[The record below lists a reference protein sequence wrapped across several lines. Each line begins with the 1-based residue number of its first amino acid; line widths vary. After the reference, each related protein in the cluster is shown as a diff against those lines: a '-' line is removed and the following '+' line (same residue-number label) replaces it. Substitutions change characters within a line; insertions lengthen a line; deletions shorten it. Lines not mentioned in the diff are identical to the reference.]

1 MDIEQKLQEAIV
13 FHQSGQLQRAEQIY
27 QQVLQISPRNADA
40 LNLLGFLAYQ
50 VGRCEVAANLIAKA
64 IEVDSKQYIFFINLG
79 LVRQEQGELDKSIE
93 AYHKA
98 IEINPNDSDV
108 YNNLGNTLQE
118 QGELDKSIEAYYKA
132 IEINPNDSDVYNNL
146 GNTLQ
151 EQGEL
156 DKSIETY
163 HKAIEINPNDARIY
177 YNLGAAQKKQ
187 GKLDNAI
194 QTYQQAI
201 EINPDDAEIY
211 NSLGTTLQ
219 KQEKLDQAIQVY
231 HRALEINSNYSEAFY
246 NLGLALQ
253 EQGEL
258 DQAIQAYHRALDV
271 NPSYSEAYNN
281 LGIALKEQENL
292 DDAIQAY
299 HRALA
304 ISPSYSEA
312 YNNLGIALKEQGELD
327 QAIQVYHRAL
337 EINPNYSEAYNNL
350 GNVLKEQGKLD
361 DAVLA
366 YRSALGINP
375 DYSEA
380 HNNLGLVLL
389 LQGNFSSGW
398 REYEWRLKCKELGFF
413 LNKRD
418 FPQVL
423 WNGSDL
429 NGKTILVWAEQGIGD
444 EIMLASML
452 PTLLKMNSN
461 IIVECDK
468 RLVPLFQRSFPFIQ
482 FVPREDPANPKL
494 LDTTIDYQIPM
505 GSLGQWL
512 RADKDAFLPKQE
524 SYLQACPNRVGQLQ
538 EKYRSLAGDKLLVGI
553 SWKSTGIDKKRAQ
566 TKNAPLKHWTPILSQ
581 KDCYFVN
588 LQYGN
593 IREEIEAYTTATGYP
608 VYIDE
613 EIDPLSDLDGFAAQ
627 VSVLDLIVSTSN
639 TTVHMSG
646 GLGKKVWVLL
656 SSHPDW
662 RWMLEEENT
671 PWYQTVRLFR
681 QEKSGDWEG
690 VFQRISSALKQDVT
704 DD

>member
-93 AYHKA
+93 AYH
-98 IEINPNDSDV
+98 
-108 YNNLGNTLQE
+108 
-118 QGELDKSIEAYYKA
+118 KA

-258 DQAIQAYHRALDV
+258 DQ
-271 NPSYSEAYNN
+271 
-281 LGIALKEQENL
+281 
-292 DDAIQAY
+292 AIQAY

-671 PWYQTVRLFR
+671 LWYQTVRLFR
-681 QEKSGDWEG
+681 QEKSGDWKG

>member
-93 AYHKA
+93 AYH
-98 IEINPNDSDV
+98 
-108 YNNLGNTLQE
+108 
-118 QGELDKSIEAYYKA
+118 KA

-258 DQAIQAYHRALDV
+258 DQ
-271 NPSYSEAYNN
+271 
-281 LGIALKEQENL
+281 
-292 DDAIQAY
+292 AIQAY

-671 PWYQTVRLFR
+671 LWYQTVRLFR

>member
-1 MDIEQKLQEAIV
+1 
-13 FHQSGQLQRAEQIY
+13 
-27 QQVLQISPRNADA
+27 
-40 LNLLGFLAYQ
+40 
-50 VGRCEVAANLIAKA
+50 
-64 IEVDSKQYIFFINLG
+64 
-79 LVRQEQGELDKSIE
+79 
-93 AYHKA
+93 
-98 IEINPNDSDV
+98 
-108 YNNLGNTLQE
+108 
-118 QGELDKSIEAYYKA
+118 
-132 IEINPNDSDVYNNL
+132 
-146 GNTLQ
+146 
-151 EQGEL
+151 
-156 DKSIETY
+156 
-163 HKAIEINPNDARIY
+163 
-177 YNLGAAQKKQ
+177 
-187 GKLDNAI
+187 
-194 QTYQQAI
+194 
-201 EINPDDAEIY
+201 
-211 NSLGTTLQ
+211 
-219 KQEKLDQAIQVY
+219 
-231 HRALEINSNYSEAFY
+231 
-246 NLGLALQ
+246 LGLALQ

-258 DQAIQAYHRALDV
+258 DQAIQA
-271 NPSYSEAYNN
+271 
-281 LGIALKEQENL
+281 
-292 DDAIQAY
+292 
-299 HRALA
+299 
-304 ISPSYSEA
+304 
-312 YNNLGIALKEQGELD
+312 
-327 QAIQVYHRAL
+327 YHRAL

-482 FVPREDPANPKL
+482 FVPREDSANPKL

-646 GLGKKVWVLL
+646 GLGKKVLVLL
-656 SSHPDW
+656 SSRPDW

-671 PWYQTVRLFR
+671 LWYQTVRLFR
-681 QEKSGDWEG
+681 QEKSGDWKG

>member
-98 IEINPNDSDV
+98 IEINPDDSDV

-118 QGELDKSIEAYYKA
+118 QGELDKSIEAYHKA

-151 EQGEL
+151 GQGEL
-156 DKSIETY
+156 DKSIEAY

-219 KQEKLDQAIQVY
+219 KQEK
-231 HRALEINSNYSEAFY
+231 
-246 NLGLALQ
+246 
-253 EQGEL
+253 
-258 DQAIQAYHRALDV
+258 
-271 NPSYSEAYNN
+271 
-281 LGIALKEQENL
+281 
-292 DDAIQAY
+292 
-299 HRALA
+299 
-304 ISPSYSEA
+304 
-312 YNNLGIALKEQGELD
+312 LD

-418 FPQVL
+418 FPQVF

-553 SWKSTGIDKKRAQ
+553 SWKSTGIEKKRAQ

-593 IREEIEAYTTATGYP
+593 IREEIEAYTIATGYP
-608 VYIDE
+608 IYIDE

-646 GLGKKVWVLL
+646 GLGKKVWGLL
-656 SSHPDW
+656 SSRPDW

>member
-50 VGRCEVAANLIAKA
+50 VGRCEVAANLISKA

-93 AYHKA
+93 AYH
-98 IEINPNDSDV
+98 
-108 YNNLGNTLQE
+108 
-118 QGELDKSIEAYYKA
+118 KA

-271 NPSYSEAYNN
+271 NPN
-281 LGIALKEQENL
+281 
-292 DDAIQAY
+292 
-299 HRALA
+299 
-304 ISPSYSEA
+304 YSEA
-312 YNNLGIALKEQGELD
+312 YNNLGIALKEQGNLD
-327 QAIQVYHRAL
+327 DAIQVYHRAL

-350 GNVLKEQGKLD
+350 GNALKEQGKLD

-452 PTLLKMNSN
+452 PTLLEMNSN

-482 FVPREDPANPKL
+482 FVPREDSANPKL

-656 SSHPDW
+656 SSRPDW

>member
-98 IEINPNDSDV
+98 IEINPND
-108 YNNLGNTLQE
+108 
-118 QGELDKSIEAYYKA
+118 
-132 IEINPNDSDVYNNL
+132 
-146 GNTLQ
+146 
-151 EQGEL
+151 
-156 DKSIETY
+156 
-163 HKAIEINPNDARIY
+163 ARIY

-231 HRALEINSNYSEAFY
+231 HRALEINSSYSEAFY

-271 NPSYSEAYNN
+271 N
-281 LGIALKEQENL
+281 
-292 DDAIQAY
+292 
-299 HRALA
+299 
-304 ISPSYSEA
+304 PSYSEA

-671 PWYQTVRLFR
+671 LWYQTVRLFR
-681 QEKSGDWEG
+681 QEKSGDWKG

>member
-27 QQVLQISPRNADA
+27 QQVLQISPSNADA

-118 QGELDKSIEAYYKA
+118 QGELDKSIEAY
-132 IEINPNDSDVYNNL
+132 
-146 GNTLQ
+146 
-151 EQGEL
+151 
-156 DKSIETY
+156 

-231 HRALEINSNYSEAFY
+231 RRALEINPNYSEAFY

-292 DDAIQAY
+292 DDAIQA
-299 HRALA
+299 
-304 ISPSYSEA
+304 
-312 YNNLGIALKEQGELD
+312 
-327 QAIQVYHRAL
+327 YHRAL

-418 FPQVL
+418 FPQVF

-553 SWKSTGIDKKRAQ
+553 SWKSTGIEKKRAQ

-593 IREEIEAYTTATGYP
+593 IREEIEAYTIATGYP
-608 VYIDE
+608 IYIDE

-646 GLGKKVWVLL
+646 GLGKKVWGLL
-656 SSHPDW
+656 SSRPDW

>member
-98 IEINPNDSDV
+98 IEINPDDSDV

-118 QGELDKSIEAYYKA
+118 QGELDKSIEA
-132 IEINPNDSDVYNNL
+132 
-146 GNTLQ
+146 
-151 EQGEL
+151 
-156 DKSIETY
+156 Y

-231 HRALEINSNYSEAFY
+231 HRALEINPNYSEAFY

-258 DQAIQAYHRALDV
+258 DQAIQA
-271 NPSYSEAYNN
+271 
-281 LGIALKEQENL
+281 
-292 DDAIQAY
+292 
-299 HRALA
+299 
-304 ISPSYSEA
+304 
-312 YNNLGIALKEQGELD
+312 
-327 QAIQVYHRAL
+327 YHRAL

-418 FPQVL
+418 FPQVF

-553 SWKSTGIDKKRAQ
+553 SWKSTGIEKKRAQ

-593 IREEIEAYTTATGYP
+593 IREEIEAYTIATGYP
-608 VYIDE
+608 IYIDE

-646 GLGKKVWVLL
+646 GLGKKVWGLL
-656 SSHPDW
+656 SSRPDW

>member
-1 MDIEQKLQEAIV
+1 
-13 FHQSGQLQRAEQIY
+13 
-27 QQVLQISPRNADA
+27 
-40 LNLLGFLAYQ
+40 
-50 VGRCEVAANLIAKA
+50 
-64 IEVDSKQYIFFINLG
+64 
-79 LVRQEQGELDKSIE
+79 LD
-93 AYHKA
+93 
-98 IEINPNDSDV
+98 D
-108 YNNLGNTLQE
+108 
-118 QGELDKSIEAYYKA
+118 
-132 IEINPNDSDVYNNL
+132 
-146 GNTLQ
+146 
-151 EQGEL
+151 
-156 DKSIETY
+156 
-163 HKAIEINPNDARIY
+163 
-177 YNLGAAQKKQ
+177 
-187 GKLDNAI
+187 
-194 QTYQQAI
+194 
-201 EINPDDAEIY
+201 
-211 NSLGTTLQ
+211 
-219 KQEKLDQAIQVY
+219 AIQVY
-231 HRALEINSNYSEAFY
+231 HRALEINPN
-246 NLGLALQ
+246 
-253 EQGEL
+253 
-258 DQAIQAYHRALDV
+258 
-271 NPSYSEAYNN
+271 YSEAYNN

-292 DDAIQAY
+292 DD
-299 HRALA
+299 
-304 ISPSYSEA
+304 
-312 YNNLGIALKEQGELD
+312 
-327 QAIQVYHRAL
+327 AIQVYHRAL

-418 FPQVL
+418 FPQVF

-553 SWKSTGIDKKRAQ
+553 SWRSTGIDKKRAQ
-566 TKNAPLKHWTPILSQ
+566 TKSAPLKHWTPILSQ

-593 IREEIEAYTTATGYP
+593 IREEIEAYTIATGYP
-608 VYIDE
+608 IYIDE

-646 GLGKKVWVLL
+646 GLGKKVWGLL
-656 SSHPDW
+656 SSRPDW

>member
-98 IEINPNDSDV
+98 IEINPDDSDV

-118 QGELDKSIEAYYKA
+118 QGELDKSIEAYHKA

-151 EQGEL
+151 GQGEL
-156 DKSIETY
+156 DKSIEAY

-231 HRALEINSNYSEAFY
+231 HRALEINPNYSEAFY

-258 DQAIQAYHRALDV
+258 DQAIQA
-271 NPSYSEAYNN
+271 
-281 LGIALKEQENL
+281 
-292 DDAIQAY
+292 
-299 HRALA
+299 
-304 ISPSYSEA
+304 
-312 YNNLGIALKEQGELD
+312 
-327 QAIQVYHRAL
+327 YHRAL

-418 FPQVL
+418 FPQVF

-553 SWKSTGIDKKRAQ
+553 SWKSTGIEKKRAQ

-593 IREEIEAYTTATGYP
+593 IREEIEAYTIATGYP
-608 VYIDE
+608 IYIDE

-646 GLGKKVWVLL
+646 GLGKKVWGLL
-656 SSHPDW
+656 SSRPDW

>member
-27 QQVLQISPRNADA
+27 QQVLQISPSNADA

-98 IEINPNDSDV
+98 IEINPDDSDV

-118 QGELDKSIEAYYKA
+118 QGELDKSIEAYHKA

-151 EQGEL
+151 GQGEL
-156 DKSIETY
+156 DKSIEAY

-231 HRALEINSNYSEAFY
+231 HRALEINPNYSEAFY

-258 DQAIQAYHRALDV
+258 DQAIQA
-271 NPSYSEAYNN
+271 
-281 LGIALKEQENL
+281 
-292 DDAIQAY
+292 
-299 HRALA
+299 
-304 ISPSYSEA
+304 
-312 YNNLGIALKEQGELD
+312 
-327 QAIQVYHRAL
+327 YHRAL

-361 DAVLA
+361 DAILA

-418 FPQVL
+418 FPQVF

-553 SWKSTGIDKKRAQ
+553 SWKSTGIEKKRAQ

-593 IREEIEAYTTATGYP
+593 IREEIEAYTIATGYP
-608 VYIDE
+608 IYIDE

-646 GLGKKVWVLL
+646 GLGKKVWGLL
-656 SSHPDW
+656 SSRPDW

>member
-79 LVRQEQGELDKSIE
+79 LVR
-93 AYHKA
+93 
-98 IEINPNDSDV
+98 
-108 YNNLGNTLQE
+108 QE

-231 HRALEINSNYSEAFY
+231 RRALEINPNYSEAFY

-258 DQAIQAYHRALDV
+258 DQAIQAYHRALEI
-271 NPSYSEAYNN
+271 NPNYSEAYNN

-292 DDAIQAY
+292 DD
-299 HRALA
+299 
-304 ISPSYSEA
+304 
-312 YNNLGIALKEQGELD
+312 
-327 QAIQVYHRAL
+327 AIQVYHRAL

-482 FVPREDPANPKL
+482 FVPREDSANPKL

-524 SYLQACPNRVGQLQ
+524 SYLQACPNRVGKLQ

-656 SSHPDW
+656 SSRPDW

>member
-98 IEINPNDSDV
+98 IEINPND
-108 YNNLGNTLQE
+108 
-118 QGELDKSIEAYYKA
+118 
-132 IEINPNDSDVYNNL
+132 
-146 GNTLQ
+146 
-151 EQGEL
+151 
-156 DKSIETY
+156 
-163 HKAIEINPNDARIY
+163 ARIY

-231 HRALEINSNYSEAFY
+231 HRALEINSSYSEAFY

-258 DQAIQAYHRALDV
+258 DQAIQA
-271 NPSYSEAYNN
+271 
-281 LGIALKEQENL
+281 
-292 DDAIQAY
+292 
-299 HRALA
+299 
-304 ISPSYSEA
+304 
-312 YNNLGIALKEQGELD
+312 
-327 QAIQVYHRAL
+327 YHRAL

-452 PTLLKMNSN
+452 PTLLIMNSN

-482 FVPREDPANPKL
+482 FVPREDSANPKL

-656 SSHPDW
+656 SSRPDW

-671 PWYQTVRLFR
+671 LWYQTVRLFR

-690 VFQRISSALKQDVT
+690 VFLRISSALKQDVT

>member
-98 IEINPNDSDV
+98 IEINPND
-108 YNNLGNTLQE
+108 
-118 QGELDKSIEAYYKA
+118 
-132 IEINPNDSDVYNNL
+132 
-146 GNTLQ
+146 
-151 EQGEL
+151 
-156 DKSIETY
+156 
-163 HKAIEINPNDARIY
+163 ARIY

-231 HRALEINSNYSEAFY
+231 HRALEINPNYSEAFY

-258 DQAIQAYHRALDV
+258 DQAIQA
-271 NPSYSEAYNN
+271 
-281 LGIALKEQENL
+281 
-292 DDAIQAY
+292 
-299 HRALA
+299 
-304 ISPSYSEA
+304 
-312 YNNLGIALKEQGELD
+312 
-327 QAIQVYHRAL
+327 YHRAL

-418 FPQVL
+418 FPQVF

-553 SWKSTGIDKKRAQ
+553 SWKSTGIEKKRAQ

-593 IREEIEAYTTATGYP
+593 IREEIEAYTIATGYP
-608 VYIDE
+608 IYIDE

-646 GLGKKVWVLL
+646 GLGKKVWGLL
-656 SSHPDW
+656 SSRPDW

>member
-1 MDIEQKLQEAIV
+1 M
-13 FHQSGQLQRAEQIY
+13 
-27 QQVLQISPRNADA
+27 
-40 LNLLGFLAYQ
+40 
-50 VGRCEVAANLIAKA
+50 
-64 IEVDSKQYIFFINLG
+64 
-79 LVRQEQGELDKSIE
+79 
-93 AYHKA
+93 
-98 IEINPNDSDV
+98 EINPN
-108 YNNLGNTLQE
+108 
-118 QGELDKSIEAYYKA
+118 
-132 IEINPNDSDVYNNL
+132 
-146 GNTLQ
+146 
-151 EQGEL
+151 
-156 DKSIETY
+156 
-163 HKAIEINPNDARIY
+163 
-177 YNLGAAQKKQ
+177 
-187 GKLDNAI
+187 
-194 QTYQQAI
+194 
-201 EINPDDAEIY
+201 
-211 NSLGTTLQ
+211 
-219 KQEKLDQAIQVY
+219 
-231 HRALEINSNYSEAFY
+231 YSEAY
-246 NLGLALQ
+246 NNLGLALQ

-258 DQAIQAYHRALDV
+258 DQAIQAYHRALEI
-271 NPSYSEAYNN
+271 NPNYSEAYNN

-292 DDAIQAY
+292 DDAIQA
-299 HRALA
+299 
-304 ISPSYSEA
+304 
-312 YNNLGIALKEQGELD
+312 
-327 QAIQVYHRAL
+327 YHRAL

-418 FPQVL
+418 FPQVF

-593 IREEIEAYTTATGYP
+593 IREEIEAYTIATGYP
-608 VYIDE
+608 IYIDE

-646 GLGKKVWVLL
+646 GLGKKVWGLL
-656 SSHPDW
+656 SSRPDW

>member
-27 QQVLQISPRNADA
+27 QQVLQISPSNADA

-98 IEINPNDSDV
+98 IEINPND
-108 YNNLGNTLQE
+108 
-118 QGELDKSIEAYYKA
+118 
-132 IEINPNDSDVYNNL
+132 
-146 GNTLQ
+146 
-151 EQGEL
+151 
-156 DKSIETY
+156 
-163 HKAIEINPNDARIY
+163 ARIY

-231 HRALEINSNYSEAFY
+231 RRALEINPNYSEAFY

-258 DQAIQAYHRALDV
+258 DQAIQA
-271 NPSYSEAYNN
+271 
-281 LGIALKEQENL
+281 
-292 DDAIQAY
+292 
-299 HRALA
+299 
-304 ISPSYSEA
+304 
-312 YNNLGIALKEQGELD
+312 
-327 QAIQVYHRAL
+327 YHRAL

-418 FPQVL
+418 FPQVF

-553 SWKSTGIDKKRAQ
+553 SWRSTGIDKKRAQ
-566 TKNAPLKHWTPILSQ
+566 TKSAPLKHWTPILSQ

-593 IREEIEAYTTATGYP
+593 IREEIEAYTIATGYP
-608 VYIDE
+608 IYIDE

-646 GLGKKVWVLL
+646 GLGKKVWGLL
-656 SSHPDW
+656 SSRPDW

>member
-118 QGELDKSIEAYYKA
+118 QGELDKSIE
-132 IEINPNDSDVYNNL
+132 
-146 GNTLQ
+146 
-151 EQGEL
+151 
-156 DKSIETY
+156 TY
-163 HKAIEINPNDARIY
+163 HKAIGINPNDARIY

-253 EQGEL
+253 
-258 DQAIQAYHRALDV
+258 
-271 NPSYSEAYNN
+271 
-281 LGIALKEQENL
+281 
-292 DDAIQAY
+292 
-299 HRALA
+299 
-304 ISPSYSEA
+304 
-312 YNNLGIALKEQGELD
+312 EQGELD

-452 PTLLKMNSN
+452 PTLLEMNSN

-482 FVPREDPANPKL
+482 FVPREDSANPKL

-524 SYLQACPNRVGQLQ
+524 SYLQACPNRVGKLQ

-656 SSHPDW
+656 SSRPDW
-662 RWMLEEENT
+662 RWMLEGENT
-671 PWYQTVRLFR
+671 LWYQTVRLFR

>member
-50 VGRCEVAANLIAKA
+50 VGRCEVAANLITKA

-93 AYHKA
+93 A
-98 IEINPNDSDV
+98 
-108 YNNLGNTLQE
+108 
-118 QGELDKSIEAYYKA
+118 
-132 IEINPNDSDVYNNL
+132 
-146 GNTLQ
+146 
-151 EQGEL
+151 
-156 DKSIETY
+156 Y

-253 EQGEL
+253 
-258 DQAIQAYHRALDV
+258 
-271 NPSYSEAYNN
+271 
-281 LGIALKEQENL
+281 
-292 DDAIQAY
+292 
-299 HRALA
+299 
-304 ISPSYSEA
+304 
-312 YNNLGIALKEQGELD
+312 EQGELD

-482 FVPREDPANPKL
+482 FVPREDSANPKL

-656 SSHPDW
+656 SSRPDW

-671 PWYQTVRLFR
+671 LWYQTVRLFR

>member
-93 AYHKA
+93 AYH
-98 IEINPNDSDV
+98 
-108 YNNLGNTLQE
+108 
-118 QGELDKSIEAYYKA
+118 KA

-281 LGIALKEQENL
+281 LGIALKEQ
-292 DDAIQAY
+292 
-299 HRALA
+299 
-304 ISPSYSEA
+304 
-312 YNNLGIALKEQGELD
+312 GELD

-452 PTLLKMNSN
+452 PTLLEMNSN

-613 EIDPLSDLDGFAAQ
+613 EIDPLSDLDGFATQ

-656 SSHPDW
+656 SSRPDW

-671 PWYQTVRLFR
+671 LWYQTVRLFR
-681 QEKSGDWEG
+681 QEKSGDWKG

>member
-27 QQVLQISPRNADA
+27 QQVLQISPSNADA

-98 IEINPNDSDV
+98 IEINPND
-108 YNNLGNTLQE
+108 
-118 QGELDKSIEAYYKA
+118 
-132 IEINPNDSDVYNNL
+132 
-146 GNTLQ
+146 
-151 EQGEL
+151 
-156 DKSIETY
+156 
-163 HKAIEINPNDARIY
+163 ARIY

-231 HRALEINSNYSEAFY
+231 RRALEINPNYSEAFY

-258 DQAIQAYHRALDV
+258 DQAIQA
-271 NPSYSEAYNN
+271 
-281 LGIALKEQENL
+281 
-292 DDAIQAY
+292 
-299 HRALA
+299 
-304 ISPSYSEA
+304 
-312 YNNLGIALKEQGELD
+312 
-327 QAIQVYHRAL
+327 YHRAL

-418 FPQVL
+418 FPQVF

-553 SWKSTGIDKKRAQ
+553 SWKSTGIEKKRAQ

-593 IREEIEAYTTATGYP
+593 IREEIEAYTIATGYP
-608 VYIDE
+608 IYIDE

-646 GLGKKVWVLL
+646 GLGKKVWGLL
-656 SSHPDW
+656 SSRPDW

>member
-13 FHQSGQLQRAEQIY
+13 SHQSGQLQSAEQIY

-50 VGRCEVAANLIAKA
+50 VGRCEVAANLISKA

-93 AYHKA
+93 AYH
-98 IEINPNDSDV
+98 
-108 YNNLGNTLQE
+108 
-118 QGELDKSIEAYYKA
+118 KA

-271 NPSYSEAYNN
+271 NPN
-281 LGIALKEQENL
+281 
-292 DDAIQAY
+292 
-299 HRALA
+299 
-304 ISPSYSEA
+304 YSEA
-312 YNNLGIALKEQGELD
+312 YNNLGIALKEQGNLD
-327 QAIQVYHRAL
+327 DAIQVYHRAL

-482 FVPREDPANPKL
+482 FVPRVDPANPKL

-656 SSHPDW
+656 SSRPDW

-671 PWYQTVRLFR
+671 LWYQTVRLFR

>member
-132 IEINPNDSDVYNNL
+132 IEINPND
-146 GNTLQ
+146 
-151 EQGEL
+151 
-156 DKSIETY
+156 
-163 HKAIEINPNDARIY
+163 ARIY

-231 HRALEINSNYSEAFY
+231 RRALEINPNYSEAFY

-258 DQAIQAYHRALDV
+258 DQAIQAYHRALEI
-271 NPSYSEAYNN
+271 NPNYSEAYNN

-292 DDAIQAY
+292 DDAIQA
-299 HRALA
+299 
-304 ISPSYSEA
+304 
-312 YNNLGIALKEQGELD
+312 
-327 QAIQVYHRAL
+327 YHRAL

-418 FPQVL
+418 FPQVF

-593 IREEIEAYTTATGYP
+593 IREEIEAYTIATGYP
-608 VYIDE
+608 IYIDE

-656 SSHPDW
+656 SSRPDW

>member
-50 VGRCEVAANLIAKA
+50 VGRCEVAANLITKA

-93 AYHKA
+93 A
-98 IEINPNDSDV
+98 
-108 YNNLGNTLQE
+108 
-118 QGELDKSIEAYYKA
+118 
-132 IEINPNDSDVYNNL
+132 
-146 GNTLQ
+146 
-151 EQGEL
+151 
-156 DKSIETY
+156 Y

-258 DQAIQAYHRALDV
+258 DQAIQ
-271 NPSYSEAYNN
+271 
-281 LGIALKEQENL
+281 
-292 DDAIQAY
+292 
-299 HRALA
+299 
-304 ISPSYSEA
+304 
-312 YNNLGIALKEQGELD
+312 
-327 QAIQVYHRAL
+327 VYHRAL

-418 FPQVL
+418 FPQVF

-482 FVPREDPANPKL
+482 FVPREDSANPKL

-656 SSHPDW
+656 SSRPDW
-662 RWMLEEENT
+662 RWMLGRDDSL
-671 PWYQTVRLFR
+671 WYQTVRLFR
-681 QEKSGDWEG
+681 QEKLRDLES
-690 VFQRISSALKQDVT
+690 VLQRVSFSLGKDCSLFN
-704 DD
+704 